1 MALNGLIKHA
11 ARDPK
16 QCARGRRNAQQL
28 STAPPA
34 LNPTQGQVQVEVF
47 ASDAFP
53 AYGNGGRII
62 YLTDTAVIMV
72 DTGTGWLTFQSS

>member
-1 MALNGLIKHA
+1 MGLNGLIKHA

-47 ASDAFP
+47 TAATVP

-62 YLTDTAVIMV
+62 YLTDTEVIQV
-72 DTGTGWLTFQSS
+72 DTGAGWLSFQSN